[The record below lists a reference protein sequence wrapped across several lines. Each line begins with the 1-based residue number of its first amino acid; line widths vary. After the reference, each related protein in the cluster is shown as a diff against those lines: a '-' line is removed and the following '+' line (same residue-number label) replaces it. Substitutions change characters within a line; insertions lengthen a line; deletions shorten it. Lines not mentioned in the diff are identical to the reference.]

1 MAEKFKPH
9 FEGEKYETVRK
20 ILPCNVHWKAR
31 DDLLK
36 NECDRQGSTTV
47 TMLIPLCKEIA
58 KFQHLCWTTL
68 RDSAYIAHIK
78 FLTDGT
84 QTKRFTDTPYLQK
97 MAKSGGAWYVET

>member
-36 NECDRQGSTTV
+36 IECHSQEEYNGHY
-47 TMLIPLCKEIA
+47 
-58 KFQHLCWTTL
+58 F
-68 RDSAYIAHIK
+68 
-78 FLTDGT
+78 
-84 QTKRFTDTPYLQK
+84 DTP
-97 MAKSGGAWYVET
+97 M